1 MKKYSFT
8 STRRAVLEIGAVCA
22 NLLAGRIPNF
32 LWVARN
38 RERPVVQTQEIANE
52 SVDEM
57 LFDFP
62 VARTTYLSN
71 TADLPAQ
78 YLSRASLSPFGDW

>member
-1 MKKYSFT
+1 MNKYSFT
-8 STRRAVLEIGAVCA
+8 STRRTVLEIGAVCA

-38 RERPVVQTQEIANE
+38 RERPVVQTKEIANE

-71 TADLPAQ
+71 TADLPTQ

>member
-1 MKKYSFT
+1 MNKYSFT
-8 STRRAVLEIGAVCA
+8 STRPAVLEIGAVCA

-32 LWVARN
+32 LWVVRN
-38 RERPVVQTQEIANE
+38 RERPVVQTIEIANE
-52 SVDEM
+52 SDEM

-71 TADLPAQ
+71 TAALPAQ